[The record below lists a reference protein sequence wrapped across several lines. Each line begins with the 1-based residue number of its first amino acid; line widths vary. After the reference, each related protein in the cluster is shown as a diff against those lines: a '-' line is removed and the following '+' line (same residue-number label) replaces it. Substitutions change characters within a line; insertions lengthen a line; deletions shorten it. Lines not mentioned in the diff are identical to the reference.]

1 MAELNDL
8 ASLLRGLQKEM
19 TGKNPRSP
27 EYFNQVHYDS
37 KNQKL
42 SWDKARANFAKAND
56 LEELAGYLS
65 QRAQAA
71 AGPKR

>member
-1 MAELNDL
+1 LNDL
-8 ASLLRGLQKEM
+8 AGLLRGLEKEM
-19 TGKNPRSP
+19 TGKNPKSP

-42 SWDKARANFAKAND
+42 SWEKTRANFAKGSD

-65 QRAQAA
+65 QRAQTA